1 MVLTDTQQQ
10 ALQLGQNIFV
20 EAGAGSGK
28 TTILVHRY
36 LALLEQHSQC
46 GSANIV
52 VITFTRKAAEELK
65 ARLEQKTSL
74 SLQQAPITTIHGFCA
89 MTLKEFPFECD
100 LFPHFGIW
108 EPSDQLFW
116 KQKIEEE
123 FLQNPPEILH
133 FVIDHALTSMSLLE
147 FKKNIWHPSHPASHY
162 LIQQYQAKKQENGV
176 LDYDDLI
183 ERTILLFLEY
193 PHILRLLQKRY
204 AFIMVDEFQDTDEK
218 QWQLIQLLCDEYDYL
233 RANKLFL
240 VGDVKQSIYGFRG
253 VNSRQFLRVMSE
265 FEVHPFS
272 KVIRLGDN
280 FRSQS
285 LLIDWINQHFKPL
298 FENGNPSIQYTE
310 LKSYRKETDGS
321 LFVKEESIDYLI
333 EFIKDQA
340 NRGIAFSEMAILGRR
355 KKLFPDIQKA
365 LMAAHIPVIMIDKL
379 SEKEETWDLFA
390 LFCILLHPE
399 DTLHWFRLS
408 KRWPLIN
415 PEMGQAF
422 QCSLPFSIEKWVLT
436 AQYSGFANTLL
447 TLGNFLSFSTDILSP
462 FIEILSK
469 IETTTPKHE
478 LKERLK
484 QLILSH
490 SGVLLGTEGIH
501 LLSIHASKGLE
512 FKSVVLIEAGNPF
525 YCPNKDL
532 LPEVLEEEKRLLY
545 VACTRAKDHLL
556 IMGNVSEKK
565 SYLHFLNLGN
575 L

>member
-1 MVLTDTQQQ
+1 MVLTDTQKQ

-36 LALLEQHSQC
+36 LALLEHYSQC
-46 GSANIV
+46 DSANIV

-65 ARLEQKTSL
+65 TRIEKQASI

-108 EPSDQLFW
+108 EPADQLFW
-116 KQKIEEE
+116 KKKIEEE
-123 FLQNPPEILH
+123 FLQNPPDSLQS
-133 FVIDHALTSMSLLE
+133 VIDQALDDMSLE
-147 FKKNIWHPSHPASHY
+147 DFKKNLWQPSHPASHY
-162 LIQQYQAKKQENGV
+162 LVQQYQAKKQENGV

-183 ERTILLFLEY
+183 EKTILLLLD
-193 PHILRLLQKRY
+193 HQRILRLLQKRY

-218 QWQLIQLLCDEYDYL
+218 QWQLVQLLCDEYDYL
-233 RANKLFL
+233 RAKKLFL

-253 VNSRQFLRVMSE
+253 VNSQQFLRVMSE
-265 FEVHPFS
+265 FEAHSFS
-272 KVIRLGDN
+272 QVVRLGDN

-285 LLIDWINQHFKPL
+285 LLIDWINQQFKPL
-298 FENGNPSIQYTE
+298 FETADPVIEYTP
-310 LKSYRKETDGS
+310 LTSYRKETDGS
-321 LFVKEESIDYLI
+321 FWVKEDSMDQLID
-333 EFIKDQA
+333 FIKDQEH
-340 NRGIAFSEMAILGRR
+340 RGIAFSEMAILGRR
-355 KKLFPDIQKA
+355 KKRFPEIEKA
-365 LMAAHIPVIMIDKL
+365 LMAAHIPVVRNDTL

-408 KRWPLIN
+408 KRWNLFN
-415 PEMGQAF
+415 PDTTHTAF
-422 QCSLPFSIEKWVLT
+422 QCSVPFSIEKWVFT

-447 TLGNFLSFSTDILSP
+447 TLGHFLSFSKDILYP
-462 FIEILSK
+462 FIDILSK
-469 IETTTPKHE
+469 IETTTSKHD

-484 QLILSH
+484 QFILSH
-490 SGVLLGTEGIH
+490 SGIPLKAEGIH

-512 FKSVVLIEAGNPF
+512 FKSVILIEAGNPF

-532 LPEVLEEEKRLLY
+532 LPEVIEEEKRLLY

-556 IMGNVSEKK
+556 IMGNPSEKK
-565 SYLHFLNLGN
+565 SYLHFLDL
-575 L
+575 

>member
-1 MVLTDTQQQ
+1 MVLTDTQKQ
-10 ALQLGQNIFV
+10 ALQWGQNVFV

-36 LALLEQHSQC
+36 LALLDQHSHC
-46 GSANIV
+46 DSANIV

-65 ARLEQKTSL
+65 ARLEKKTSI

-89 MTLKEFPFECD
+89 MTLKEFPFESD

-123 FLQNPPEILH
+123 FLQNPPDPLH
-133 FVIDHALTSMSLLE
+133 AVIDHALTNLSLLE

-183 ERTILLFLEY
+183 EKTILLLLE
-193 PHILRLLQKRY
+193 HQSILRLLQKRY

-233 RANKLFL
+233 RAKKLFL

-253 VNSRQFLRVMSE
+253 VNSQQFLRVMSE
-265 FEVHPFS
+265 FEAHSFS
-272 KVIRLGDN
+272 QVVRLGDN

-298 FENGNPSIQYTE
+298 FEKGNPSIQYTA
-310 LKSYRKETDGS
+310 LKSHRKETDGS
-321 LFVKEESIDYLI
+321 LFVKEESMDQLID
-333 EFIKDQA
+333 FIKDQK

-355 KKLFPDIQKA
+355 KKLFSDIEKA
-365 LMAAHIPVIMIDKL
+365 LMAADIPVVTNGKL

-390 LFCILLHPE
+390 LFCILLQPE
-399 DTLHWFRLS
+399 DTLHWLRLS
-408 KRWPLIN
+408 KRWPTFN
-415 PEMGQAF
+415 PDTIQTAF
-422 QCSLPFSIEKWVLT
+422 QCSVPFSIEKWVLT

-447 TLGNFLSFSTDILSP
+447 TLGHFLSFSKDILYP
-462 FIEILSK
+462 FIDILSK
-469 IETTTPKHE
+469 IETTTSKHD

-484 QLILSH
+484 QLILNH
-490 SGVLLGTEGIH
+490 NGIPLKTEGIH

-532 LPEVLEEEKRLLY
+532 LPEVIEEEKRLLY

-556 IMGNVSEKK
+556 IMGNGSEKK
-565 SYLHFLNLGN
+565 SYLHFLDL
-575 L
+575 